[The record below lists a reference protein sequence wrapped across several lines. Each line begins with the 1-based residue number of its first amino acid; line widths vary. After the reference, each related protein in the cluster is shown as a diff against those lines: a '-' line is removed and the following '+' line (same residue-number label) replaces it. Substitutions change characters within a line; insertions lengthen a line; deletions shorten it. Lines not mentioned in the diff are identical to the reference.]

1 MTMSDDVC
9 GVGGWVGQNV
19 SRECWDM
26 LRHVCRW
33 VLKKEKRS
41 DIGSFFLSFSF
52 STFINFVCSY
62 IFVILLLLIPSNVH

>member
-9 GVGGWVGQNV
+9 GVGQNV

-41 DIGSFFLSFSF
+41 DIDSFFDQSLSP
-52 STFINFVCSY
+52 
-62 IFVILLLLIPSNVH
+62 LL